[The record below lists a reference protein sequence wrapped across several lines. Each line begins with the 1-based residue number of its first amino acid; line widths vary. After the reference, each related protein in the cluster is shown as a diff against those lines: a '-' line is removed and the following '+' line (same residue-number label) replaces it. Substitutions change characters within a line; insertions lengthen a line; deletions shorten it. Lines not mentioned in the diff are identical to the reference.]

1 MLPKLNLMS
10 STKCSHEFTGT
21 IIKEETIKSLQKK
34 TIPNTAVLEVEDSYP
49 GYYGLADQQTQPN
62 FIYLLT
68 KNEYRFEEVKRI
80 EKKIKQ
86 KCKDQF
92 YISSASLEIQN
103 KPMPAIRVKRLVTYD
118 HLKDIMAYLQD
129 EDVEFVQSKKV
140 IELKSIIKTDKVFWV
155 EKADKGIYMD
165 LFEKE
170 IGYIQLPKQ
179 LTWKSFETVTFMVK
193 NNWLGKGFD
202 AALGHFNRKKGV
214 EEVVRIYSKENSVEL
229 LATIREVYL
238 RMIR

>member
-1 MLPKLNLMS
+1 MS

-49 GYYGLADQQTQPN
+49 GYYGLTDQQTQPN

-68 KNEYRFEEVKRI
+68 KKDYRFEEAKRLEKRI
-80 EKKIKQ
+80 KKY
-86 KCKDQF
+86 CKDKF

-103 KPMPAIRVKRLVTYD
+103 KQWPAIRVKQLSSYD
-118 HLKDIMAYLQD
+118 HLKDIMEFMQD
-129 EDVEFVQSKKV
+129 EKVEFVQSKKV
-140 IELKSIIKTDKVFWV
+140 IDLKSIIRTDKVFWV
-155 EKADKGIYMD
+155 EEADKGIYMD

-170 IGYIQLPKQ
+170 IGYIRLPKR
-179 LTWKSFETVTFMVK
+179 LKWKAFETVTFMVK

-214 EEVVRIYSKENSVEL
+214 EEVVRIYSKENSEEL

>member
-1 MLPKLNLMS
+1 MS

-49 GYYGLADQQTQPN
+49 GYYGLTDQQTQPN

-68 KNEYRFEEVKRI
+68 KKDYRFEEAKRLEKRI
-80 EKKIKQ
+80 KKY
-86 KCKDQF
+86 CKDKF

-103 KPMPAIRVKRLVTYD
+103 KLWPAIRIKQLSSYD
-118 HLKDIMAYLQD
+118 HLKDIMEFMQD
-129 EDVEFVQSKKV
+129 EKVEFVQSKKV
-140 IELKSIIKTDKVFWV
+140 IDIKSIIRTDKVFWV
-155 EKADKGIYMD
+155 EEADKGIYMD

-170 IGYIQLPKQ
+170 IGYIRLPKR
-179 LTWKSFETVTFMVK
+179 LKWKAFETVTFMVK

>member
-1 MLPKLNLMS
+1 MS

-49 GYYGLADQQTQPN
+49 GYYGLTDQQTQPN

-68 KNEYRFEEVKRI
+68 KKDYRFEEAKRLEKRI
-80 EKKIKQ
+80 KKY
-86 KCKDQF
+86 CKDKF

-103 KPMPAIRVKRLVTYD
+103 KLWPAIRIKQLSSYD
-118 HLKDIMAYLQD
+118 HLKDIMEFMQD
-129 EDVEFVQSKKV
+129 EKVEFVQSKKV
-140 IELKSIIKTDKVFWV
+140 IDIKSIIRTDKVFWV
-155 EKADKGIYMD
+155 EEADKGIYMD
-165 LFEKE
+165 LFEQE
-170 IGYIQLPKQ
+170 IGYIRLPKR
-179 LTWKSFETVTFMVK
+179 LKWKAFETVTFMVK

>member
-1 MLPKLNLMS
+1 MS

-21 IIKEETIKSLQKK
+21 IIKEETFKSLQKK

-49 GYYGLADQQTQPN
+49 GYYGLTDQQTQPN

-68 KNEYRFEEVKRI
+68 KKDYRFEEAKRLEKRI
-80 EKKIKQ
+80 KKY
-86 KCKDQF
+86 CKYQF

-103 KPMPAIRVKRLVTYD
+103 KDWPAIRIKQLSTYD
-118 HLKDIMAYLQD
+118 HLKDIMEFMQD
-129 EDVEFVQSKKV
+129 EKVEFVQSKKV
-140 IELKSIIKTDKVFWV
+140 IDVKSIIRTDKVFWV
-155 EKADKGIYMD
+155 EETDKGIYMD

-170 IGYIQLPKQ
+170 IGYIRLPKR
-179 LTWKSFETVTFMVK
+179 LKWKSFETVTFMVK

-238 RMIR
+238 RMIK

>member
-1 MLPKLNLMS
+1 MS

-68 KNEYRFEEVKRI
+68 KKDYRFEEAKRLEKRI
-80 EKKIKQ
+80 KKY
-86 KCKDQF
+86 CKDKF

-103 KPMPAIRVKRLVTYD
+103 KQWPAIRIKQLSSYD
-118 HLKDIMAYLQD
+118 HLKDIMEFMQD
-129 EDVEFVQSKKV
+129 EKVKFVQSKKV
-140 IELKSIIKTDKVFWV
+140 IDLKSIIRTDKVFWV
-155 EKADKGIYMD
+155 EEADKGIYLD

-170 IGYIQLPKQ
+170 IGYIRLPKR
-179 LTWKSFETVTFMVK
+179 LKWKAFETVTFMVK